1 MTNMT
6 RGKPVFVIFKFALPL
21 MLGGI
26 LQQMFMI
33 IDSVIVGRGV
43 GIQALASLGAADWI
57 NWFLLWGIQG
67 FTQGLSI
74 PLSLHFGAED
84 FPGLRK
90 TAAAVVELCLIAAV
104 AVTAVSLLC
113 ITPALRLLRTE
124 SAILPGAQ
132 TYLRVLFSGS
142 AAVLAYNMASSMLR
156 ALGDGGPPLAAILI
170 ASAVNIGLDLLFV
183 LVFQWGI
190 FGAALATVL
199 AQVLAFLFC
208 LRALR
213 KMDIPKPERE
223 DWRWDKSAA
232 ARLCRCSLPT
242 ALQNA
247 LIALGGMTV
256 QFVLNGFGML
266 FVAGFTATNKLLGL
280 LESTAVAF
288 GQGMNTYMGQ
298 NRGAGN
304 IRRID
309 EGMRSVL
316 LLSLGFSLVL
326 SAAALLWG
334 RPVLSLFV
342 SSGEADAEQVIEI
355 AFRYLR
361 TMAYMLLSLYLLHAY
376 RSSLQGLGNTIIP
389 MLSGL
394 IEMVMRVGVALVLP
408 AAIGQSGIFYTE
420 VAAWAGADLL
430 LIPYYLASQ
439 RRMKKRILLEY
450 APETAGTPRE

>member
-1 MTNMT
+1 MDIACKKA
-6 RGKPVFVIFKFALPL
+6 GQVVEALIADYQL
-21 MLGGI
+21 N
-26 LQQMFMI
+26 
-33 IDSVIVGRGV
+33 RGV
-43 GIQALASLGAADWI
+43 IQLVG
-57 NWFLLWGIQG
+57 GG
-67 FTQGLSI
+67 
-74 PLSLHFGAED
+74 
-84 FPGLRK
+84 
-90 TAAAVVELCLIAAV
+90 
-104 AVTAVSLLC
+104 
-113 ITPALRLLRTE
+113 
-124 SAILPGAQ
+124 
-132 TYLRVLFSGS
+132 GS

-156 ALGDGGPPLAAILI
+156 ALGDGGTPLAAILI

-213 KMDIPKPERE
+213 KMDILKPERE

-316 LLSLGFSLVL
+316 LLSLELLPGFIGMLL
-326 SAAALLWG
+326 GIIAANVPVALLVMFLC
-334 RPVLSLFV
+334 RNVL
-342 SSGEADAEQVIEI
+342 Q
-355 AFRYLR
+355 
-361 TMAYMLLSLYLLHAY
+361 
-376 RSSLQGLGNTIIP
+376 
-389 MLSGL
+389 
-394 IEMVMRVGVALVLP
+394 
-408 AAIGQSGIFYTE
+408 YTE
-420 VAAWAGADLL
+420 ING
-430 LIPYYLASQ
+430 
-439 RRMKKRILLEY
+439 R
-450 APETAGTPRE
+450 